1 MFKIQEDFVC
11 YGADLFG
18 RGRVQTWV
26 VVLSHC
32 QNGQLSHFYHKFIN
46 NYSMVLKLSEM
57 IIIVITNG
65 PRSSA
70 MNNIVKWPSYVEK
83 CNIWLQFSIVQPI
96 SYFSRFLLHNN
107 VL

>member
-1 MFKIQEDFVC
+1 M
-11 YGADLFG
+11 
-18 RGRVQTWV
+18 GRVQTWV

-96 SYFSRFLLHNN
+96 RYFSRFLLHNN